1 MVSNPGIRGAVT
13 QSTIDAARKYGLDG
27 LDLDWE
33 FPNSRQDMTNLAM
46 LFKEFLLAELPYAY
60 PGSAIRKYVDSLN
73 PMCSDCHGAW
83 NAAVTGA
90 HALVYDKNGVPLTKQ
105 VMGMPAYGRT
115 WQLKGPNDHGA
126 PAVRVGP
133 GNGGIMAYKDIV
145 DFNLANKATTVVY
158 DHTTVSTYSYTGT
171 NWIGYDDTRSIKN
184 KIRFAKAQGLGG

>member
-1 MVSNPGIRGAVT
+1 MTRSSNVST
-13 QSTIDAARKYGLDG
+13 SYGVSS
-27 LDLDWE
+27 W
-33 FPNSRQDMTNLAM
+33 
-46 LFKEFLLAELPYAY
+46 
-60 PGSAIRKYVDSLN
+60 
-73 PMCSDCHGAW
+73 
-83 NAAVTGA
+83 
-90 HALVYDKNGVPLTKQ
+90 KNGVPLTKQ